1 MVLSTGRWRS
11 VVWGAAILS
20 FAAGLG
26 KVCPSAPS
34 LHAADRSRPQRLA
47 TDETFHAVVLPLVQ
61 QYCIDCHGEDD
72 PEGDVSLADLSAP
85 AQILENRK
93 VWEKAFRQL
102 GIGGMPPTD
111 EEQRPSRA
119 EQTALVDWLDLK
131 LFHCDCNAVDD
142 VGRETIHRLNRVE
155 YNNTIRDLVGV
166 DLRPADD
173 FPSDDV
179 GYGFSNIGDVLSLPP
194 LLFEKYM
201 AAAEEIAAAAIV
213 AEPGTNSPESHRR
226 IVVTRPGPEK
236 SAGQA
241 AREILGR
248 FLPRAF
254 RRPVS
259 DGEIDRFA
267 ELVPFALQQGDSFER
282 GVQVAVAAV
291 LVSPHFLFR
300 VETDALPNDSA
311 LQHSVTDFELASRL
325 SYFLWSTMPDD
336 ELFRLAQQGTL
347 AEPEV
352 LDAQIAR
359 MLGDP
364 KADALVDN
372 FVAQWLNLG
381 ELAEVAPDRTLFPE
395 FTPELRADM
404 LRETKLLARSIF
416 REDRSLLDFLNADY
430 TFLNERLAKH
440 YGIDGVEGDTM
451 RRVSL
456 AGTPRAGVLGHASVL
471 TLTSNPNRTSLVRR
485 GNWIVNNVL
494 GLQLPDPPASIP
506 SLEEGAKKSG
516 ASTLRAQ
523 LALHR
528 ANPGCASC
536 HNTLDPLGFGLE
548 NFDAIGRWREESE
561 GKPVES
567 GGVMPSGES
576 FRGPR
581 ELIAILTGRQRKF
594 AELLTRKT
602 LTYALGRGL
611 EIADSCTVD
620 DIVAELDENDYRWT
634 VLVRGIV
641 HSRPF
646 RMRRGEAGVQP

>member
-11 VVWGAAILS
+11 VVRVAATLS
-20 FAAGLG
+20 FAVGLG
-26 KVCPSAPS
+26 EVCPSTSS

-47 TDETFHAVVLPLVQ
+47 TDETFHKAVLPLVQ

-85 AQILENRK
+85 AQILENRN

-119 EQTALVDWLDLK
+119 EQMALVDWLDLK

-194 LLFEKYM
+194 LLFEKYL
-201 AAAEEIAAAAIV
+201 AAAEEIAATAIV
-213 AEPGTNSPESHRR
+213 AAPGTSSPESHRR
-226 IVVTRPGPEK
+226 IVVTRPGQGK

-300 VETDALPNDSA
+300 VETDALPNDPA
-311 LQHSVTDFELASRL
+311 LQHPVTDFELASRL

-372 FVAQWLNLG
+372 FASQWLNLG
-381 ELAEVAPDRTLFPE
+381 QLAEVAPDPTFFPE

-404 LRETKLLARSIF
+404 LRETTLLARSIF

-440 YGIDGVEGDTM
+440 YGIDGVQGETM

-456 AGTPRAGVLGHASVL
+456 TGTPRAGVLGHASVL

-528 ANPGCASC
+528 ADPGCASC